1 VRATAPAC
9 ASLLTALAVTLP
21 AGPAQATGPVSA
33 AAGCVSNAD
42 HARLSV
48 GLRLSRIHAIAGADA
63 ELSRRT
69 WTRAGERYHERLYAM
84 CTPRDDAHNTLTTR
98 FRRPH
103 SVWRAFLVDTHVG
116 PCP

>member
-1 VRATAPAC
+1 MAPAC
-9 ASLLTALAVTLP
+9 ASLLTVLAVTLP
-21 AGPAQATGPVSA
+21 ATSAQATGPASA
-33 AAGCVSNAD
+33 AVGCVSNAE

-48 GLRLSRIHAIAGADA
+48 GQRLSHLHAIAGADA
-63 ELSRRT
+63 ELGRRT

-103 SVWRAFLVDTHVG
+103 RVWRAFLVDTHVG